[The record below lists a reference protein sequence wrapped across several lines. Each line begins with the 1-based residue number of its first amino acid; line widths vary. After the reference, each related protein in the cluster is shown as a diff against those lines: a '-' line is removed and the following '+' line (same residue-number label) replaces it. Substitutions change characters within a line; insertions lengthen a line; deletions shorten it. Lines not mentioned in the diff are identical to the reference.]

1 MIEEIIKT
9 VKKNLF
15 LILLIVLIS
24 ILSFQ
29 LGRISNLSTG
39 GESIKVER
47 ASLQEIFN
55 QDSNRQTTPNSDNR
69 GEERIDFRVVVSK
82 NSNRYHFLWCH
93 GAKQIKEENK
103 IYFNTEQEAINAGYI
118 LAGNCSK

>member
-82 NSNRYHFLWCH
+82 NSNRYHFLWCP